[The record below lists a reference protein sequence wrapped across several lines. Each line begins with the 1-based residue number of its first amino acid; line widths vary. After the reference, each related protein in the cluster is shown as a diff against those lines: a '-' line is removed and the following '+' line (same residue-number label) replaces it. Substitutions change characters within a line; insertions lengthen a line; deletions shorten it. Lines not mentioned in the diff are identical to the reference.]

1 MKGFSGSCGCAE
13 QEGRELIVVD
23 VGDRGLGSI
32 LVVRFVEVSKEGR
45 EW

>member
-1 MKGFSGSCGCAE
+1 MKGLSGSCGCAE

-23 VGDRGLGSI
+23 VGLGSI
-32 LVVRFVEVSKEGR
+32 LVVIFVGVSKEGR